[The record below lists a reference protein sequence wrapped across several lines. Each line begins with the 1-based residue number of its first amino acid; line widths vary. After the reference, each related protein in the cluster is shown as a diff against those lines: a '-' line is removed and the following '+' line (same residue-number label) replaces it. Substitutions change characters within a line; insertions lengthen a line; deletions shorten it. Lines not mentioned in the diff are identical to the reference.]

1 MGRKTVT
8 ISALKATGAR
18 TFRSLRERNYRL
30 FFTGHAVS
38 VVGTWMQRVAQDWLV
53 LQLSDSGVALGA
65 TLALQF
71 APMLVLGM
79 WGGVLVDRFDRR
91 RLIVGT
97 QSAQAALAATLGG
110 LALAGVVEL
119 WMVYALA
126 LLLGFVTVVDV
137 PARHA
142 FIGDMVGPA
151 DYVNAQSLN
160 STVHNAGRLVG
171 PALAGVLIASV
182 GVAAAFLVNAVSFGA
197 VLVNLLRM
205 DTHRSHRAPASGRG
219 QAREGLRYVW
229 AHPEL
234 RAALLLVLVV
244 ALFGQN
250 FRVVLPMLARDTFG
264 GGAATYGYLTGLL
277 GFGAV
282 AGALVSASRERA
294 TSWSLLSWTFAFGIV
309 NLLTAVAPGI
319 TFAYVAVT
327 GLGVA
332 NIMFNTLA
340 RSLLQTC
347 SDPSMHGRVLALHGL
362 VFLGSYPLGAPLLG
376 WTCEV
381 WGARAGFFVAGA
393 TALLAAAAL
402 LPRVRRAGRAARYS
416 GEPFPAA
423 DATSHPEPAP

>member
-1 MGRKTVT
+1 MGRKNAM
-8 ISALKATGAR
+8 ISALKATGTR

-53 LQLSDSGVALGA
+53 LQLSDSGVALGF

-71 APMLVLGM
+71 APILVLGM

-91 RLIVGT
+91 KLIVGT
-97 QSAQAALAATLGG
+97 QSAQAVLAATLGA
-110 LALAGVVEL
+110 LALVGAVQM
-119 WMVYALA
+119 WMVYVLA

-160 STVHNAGRLVG
+160 STVHNVGRLVG

-182 GVAAAFLVNAVSFGA
+182 GVAAAFLLNAVSFGA

-205 DTHRSHRAPASGRG
+205 DTRGRPNRVPG
-219 QAREGLRYVW
+219 PDRGRAREGLHYVW
-229 AHPEL
+229 AQPEL
-234 RAALLLVLVV
+234 RAAMLLVLVV

-264 GGAATYGYLTGLL
+264 GGAGTYGYLTGLL
-277 GFGAV
+277 GLGAV
-282 AGALVSASRERA
+282 AGALVSASRDRA
-294 TSWSLLSWTFAFGIV
+294 TSRSLLGWTFAFGVV
-309 NLLTAVAPGI
+309 NLLTALAPGLI
-319 TFAYVAVT
+319 VAYVAVT
-327 GLGVA
+327 ALGVA

-347 SDPSMHGRVLALHGL
+347 SDPSMHGRILALHGL

-376 WTCEV
+376 WICEV
-381 WGARAGFFVAGA
+381 WGARAGFVVAGG
-393 TALLAAAAL
+393 TALLAAVGV
-402 LPRVRRAGRAARYS
+402 LPAVRRIGRAPRSPY
-416 GEPFPAA
+416 PAA
-423 DATSHPEPAP
+423 DEMPRTEPAP